1 MKSLTLL
8 ILLITFSNSSG
19 LSCLTTDDGEPIE
32 MSLNGTDS
40 SDVIEMLEKL
50 SPRDYDSECH
60 IELRINYDTQ
70 LLTIKFTQHLEDSML
85 KDQDVQIDMFVTG
98 DKIDDIGIKYNI
110 LEYACTVDK
119 CELEFV
125 KKYIDWFI
133 DADKTELPDE
143 LGQLI
148 LGNNKEVGE

>member
-1 MKSLTLL
+1 
-8 ILLITFSNSSG
+8 
-19 LSCLTTDDGEPIE
+19 LTTDDGEPIE
-32 MSLNGTDS
+32 ELFVNSD
-40 SDVIEMLEKL
+40 DVIEMLEEL
-50 SPRDYDSECH
+50 DSLDYDSECH
-60 IELRINYDTQ
+60 IELGIDYDAQ
-70 LLTIKFTQHLEDSML
+70 FLTIQFTQHLEDSSML
-85 KDQDVQIDMFVTG
+85 KDQDVQIDMFVRG

-110 LEYACTVDK
+110 LEYACTVNK

-133 DADKTELPDE
+133 DADKTELPDQ